1 VPTQDDLT
9 VEQTWLRY
17 IQRTINFF
25 YRCAAAESIDF
36 ESASLGAEIRLRLG
50 IDATWIEP
58 HLEDFR
64 AHITEARAPVGLSP
78 LGQLRATAMT

>member
-9 VEQTWLRY
+9 VEDAWLHY

-25 YRCAAAESIDF
+25 YRCAAVESIDF
-36 ESASLGAEIRLRLG
+36 ESASLGVGIRLRLG

-58 HLEDFR
+58 HLEDFS
-64 AHITEARAPVGLSP
+64 AHITEARAAAGLSA
-78 LGQLRATAMT
+78 LGRLRATAMK